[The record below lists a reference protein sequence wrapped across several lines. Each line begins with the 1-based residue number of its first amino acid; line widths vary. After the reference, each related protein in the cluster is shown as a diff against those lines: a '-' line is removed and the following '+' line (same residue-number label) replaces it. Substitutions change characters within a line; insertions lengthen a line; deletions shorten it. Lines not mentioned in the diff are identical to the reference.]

1 MAHQVTQLSSAELRT
16 VLDEIH
22 RDPSAGISKVEALPI
37 EHVLQL
43 FGTFRSD
50 LPGQEVDLRSF
61 AYLSLSTIISAVRAP
76 SKSGGPPSE
85 QQRNTSTQALVSAFT
100 PALDDA
106 LQGTSIEPVL
116 STFTFLVA
124 LFQVD
129 PDSAIAIL
137 QRAGTIDSV
146 LDALD
151 VFPAKGSTGAQGT
164 ELRVA
169 RAMAALLSQAAGH
182 RTSRSLLKNAQDARS
197 IRWLRGNISLSD
209 LVVRATSALALIKLA
224 KGSPQDTEAL
234 YNAGMGGEDEDAGE
248 DEEEALVRLMEG
260 VILDESSQL
269 DFESP
274 AVVGAIEGLAYLS
287 TEPSIKETIFEDD
300 QLVKRLIAIG
310 LAITPSTN
318 KKNLQPKIDPRL
330 SIGIHYGIAVIVH
343 NLCVYR
349 PKLSGEEEQVARLKR
364 MTKTPLTKGSKSKL
378 GEGKED
384 PRDSDEAVRK
394 RIDGLLKAGILPVL
408 SGLARSESAATRAVT
423 GRTYLAVVEDQKN
436 RGVVLQNG
444 GTKALMHIII
454 SSSKSGA
461 EPTPDYASIQAL
473 SKLAITSAP
482 VQVFGPDPGA
492 VYDAIGPLIS
502 VLLASP
508 SSLGPPSSSLSSG
521 PNNLQRF
528 ESLMALTNIAS
539 TGAASAARIAAT
551 PKLFLTL
558 DMLLLDDHPLLRRAA
573 TELVCDLVVCE
584 EGFERFIPHPQPAGS
599 PASPPPTPP
608 ASITATPPMA
618 KPKPKRRATKGAA
631 ENRLRI
637 LLALSDVEDL
647 PTRRAASGALAMLTS
662 DDAICGVIVGMER
675 KQGNAIAILGR
686 LLVGDEE
693 AAEESESRPGKGK
706 GKGKEKVEGTP
717 STLLPDLALAH
728 RGIVCLRNLVQLGF
742 AKGGPVL
749 LQAFE
754 REGVI
759 EKVEAIVKFVME
771 SGEGKTDGPPSPVV
785 QAAVEFVLG
794 LKTLVNQKEASS

>member
-22 RDPSAGISKVEALPI
+22 RDPSAGISKIRTLPI
-37 EHVLQL
+37 EHLLQL

-50 LPGQEVDLRSF
+50 PPRQESDLRSS
-61 AYLSLSTIISAVRAP
+61 AYLSLSTIISAIRAP
-76 SKSGGPPSE
+76 SRSAEPPSE
-85 QQRNTSTQALVSAFT
+85 QQRDTSTQVLVSAFT

-116 STFTFLVA
+116 STFAFLVA

-137 QRAGTIDSV
+137 QRDGTIDSV

-151 VFPAKGSTGAQGT
+151 VFPAKGSPGAQGT
-164 ELRVA
+164 DLRVA

-182 RTSRSLLKNAQDARS
+182 RTSRSLLKNAQDARC
-197 IRWLRGNISLSD
+197 IRWLQGNISLSD

-224 KGSPQDTEAL
+224 KGGLQDTEAL
-234 YNAGMGGEDEDAGE
+234 YNANVGGEDEDAGE
-248 DEEEALVRLMEG
+248 DNEKALVRLMQG
-260 VILDESSQL
+260 VVLDESSQL

-287 TEPSIKETIFEDD
+287 TEPSVKETVFEDD
-300 QLVKRLIAIG
+300 QLVKRLIALG
-310 LAITPSTN
+310 LAITPSN

-330 SIGIHYGIAVIVH
+330 GIGLHYGIAVIIH

-349 PKLSGEEEQVARLKR
+349 PKLSGEEEHVARLKR
-364 MTKTPLTKGSKSKL
+364 MTKAPLTKESKSRL
-378 GEGKED
+378 EEVKED

-423 GRTYLAVVEDQKN
+423 GRIYLSVVEDQTN
-436 RGVVLQNG
+436 RGAVLQNG

-454 SSSKSGA
+454 SSSKPGT
-461 EPTPDYASIQAL
+461 EPTPDYISIQAL
-473 SKLAITSAP
+473 SKLAITSSP

-508 SSLGPPSSSLSSG
+508 LEPSASLTSG

-551 PKLFLTL
+551 PKLFPAL

-573 TELVCDLVVCE
+573 TELVCDLVVCD
-584 EGFERFIPHPQPAGS
+584 EGFERFIPYPASS
-599 PASPPPTPP
+599 PASPSSTSPPTTP
-608 ASITATPPMA
+608 SIAVT
-618 KPKPKRRATKGAA
+618 PKPKRRTTKGAA

-675 KQGNAIAILGR
+675 KKGNAIAILGR

-693 AAEESESRPGKGK
+693 VEESESRVGKGK
-706 GKGKEKVEGTP
+706 GKAEGTP
-717 STLLPDLALAH
+717 SSLPDLALAH

-754 REGVI
+754 RERVI

-794 LKTLVNQKEASS
+794 LKTLVNQEETSS

>member
-1 MAHQVTQLSSAELRT
+1 MAHQVTQLSSAELGT
-16 VLDEIH
+16 LLDEIH
-22 RDPSAGISKVEALPI
+22 RDPSAGISRIRTLPI
-37 EHVLQL
+37 EHLIQL

-50 LPGQEVDLRSF
+50 PPGQESDLRSL

-76 SKSGGPPSE
+76 LRSTEPPSE
-85 QQRNTSTQALVSAFT
+85 QQRNTSTQTLVSAFT

-106 LQGTSIEPVL
+106 LQGTSIDPVL
-116 STFTFLVA
+116 SALAFLVA

-129 PDSAIAIL
+129 PDSAIAIV
-137 QRAGTIDSV
+137 QRDGMIDSV

-151 VFPAKGSTGAQGT
+151 VFPAQGSPGAQGT
-164 ELRVA
+164 DLRVA

-182 RTSRSLLKNAQDARS
+182 RTSRSLLKNAQDARC

-224 KGSPQDTEAL
+224 KGGLQDTEAQ
-234 YNAGMGGEDEDAGE
+234 YNANMGGEDEDAGE
-248 DEEEALVRLMEG
+248 DNERALVRLMQG
-260 VILDESSQL
+260 VVLDESSQL

-300 QLVKRLIAIG
+300 QLVKRLIALG
-310 LAITPSTN
+310 LAITPSN

-330 SIGIHYGIAVIVH
+330 GIGLHYGIAVIIH

-364 MTKTPLTKGSKSKL
+364 MAKAPLTNESKSKARL
-378 GEGKED
+378 GEVKED
-384 PRDSDEAVRK
+384 PRDSDGAVRK

-423 GRTYLAVVEDQKN
+423 GRIYLSVVEDQAN
-436 RGVVLQNG
+436 RGAVLQNG

-454 SSSKSGA
+454 SSSKPGT
-461 EPTPDYASIQAL
+461 EPTPDYISIQAL
-473 SKLAITSAP
+473 SKLAITAAP

-508 SSLGPPSSSLSSG
+508 SSLESTSSLTSG

-551 PKLFLTL
+551 PKLFPAL

-573 TELVCDLVVCE
+573 TELVCDLVVCD
-584 EGFERFIPHPQPAGS
+584 EGFERFIPYPASS
-599 PASPPPTPP
+599 PASPSSPTTP
-608 ASITATPPMA
+608 SIAVTP
-618 KPKPKRRATKGAA
+618 PKPKRRTTKGAA

-675 KQGNAIAILGR
+675 KKGNAIAILGR

-693 AAEESESRPGKGK
+693 VEESEIRVGKGK
-706 GKGKEKVEGTP
+706 GKAEGTP
-717 STLLPDLALAH
+717 SSLPDLALAH
-728 RGIVCLRNLVQLGF
+728 RGIVCLRNLVKLGF

-771 SGEGKTDGPPSPVV
+771 SGEGKTGGQPSSVV

-794 LKTLVNQKEASS
+794 LKTLVNQETSL

>member
-1 MAHQVTQLSSAELRT
+1 MAQNITQLSITELGT
-16 VLDEIH
+16 VLNEIH
-22 RDPSAGISKVEALPI
+22 HDPSAGIGKIRTLPN

-43 FGTFRSD
+43 FGIFRSD
-50 LPGQEVDLRSF
+50 LPRQEGDLRSS

-76 SKSGGPPSE
+76 SRSGEPPSE

-116 STFTFLVA
+116 SSFAFLVA
-124 LFQVD
+124 LFQID
-129 PDSAIAIL
+129 PVSAIAIL
-137 QRAGTIDSV
+137 QRDGTIDSI

-151 VFPAKGSTGAQGT
+151 VFPAKGSPGAQGT
-164 ELRVA
+164 DLRVA

-182 RTSRSLLKNAQDARS
+182 STSRSLLKNAQDTRC
-197 IRWLRGNISLSD
+197 IKWLRRNISLSD
-209 LVVRATSALALIKLA
+209 LPLKSTSALALTKLA
-224 KGSPQDTEAL
+224 KGGLQDTEAL
-234 YNAGMGGEDEDAGE
+234 DHTKLGGEDGDTGE
-248 DEEEALVRLMEG
+248 DEKALVRLMGG
-260 VILDESSQL
+260 VVLDELSQL

-274 AVVGAIEGLAYLS
+274 ATVDAVEGLAYLS

-310 LAITPSTN
+310 LAITPSN
-318 KKNLQPKIDPRL
+318 KKNLQPKLDPRL
-330 SIGIHYGIAVIVH
+330 SIGLHYGIAVIIH
-343 NLCVYR
+343 NLCAYH

-364 MTKTPLTKGSKSKL
+364 MTKTPLTKESKL
-378 GEGKED
+378 RLEEHKED

-408 SGLARSESAATRAVT
+408 SGLARSESATTRTVT
-423 GRTYLAVVEDQKN
+423 GRIYLAVVEDQTN
-436 RGVVLQNG
+436 RGAVLQHG

-461 EPTPDYASIQAL
+461 ESTSNYAPIQAL
-473 SKLAITSAP
+473 SKLTITSSP

-502 VLLASP
+502 VLFTSSSP
-508 SSLGPPSSSLSSG
+508 LERSSSLTPG

-551 PKLFLTL
+551 PKLFPAL
-558 DMLLLDDHPLLRRAA
+558 DMLLLADHPLLRRAA
-573 TELVCDLVVCE
+573 TELVCNLVVCE
-584 EGFERFIPHPQPAGS
+584 EGFERFIPHPASS
-599 PASPPPTPP
+599 PASPPSTPP
-608 ASITATPPMA
+608 PTTPGIVVTPP
-618 KPKPKRRATKGAA
+618 KPRRRTTKGAA

-662 DDAICGVIVGMER
+662 DDAICGVIVGVER
-675 KQGNAIAILGR
+675 KKGNAIAILGR

-693 AAEESESRPGKGK
+693 VEESESSVGKGK
-706 GKGKEKVEGTP
+706 GKADGTP
-717 STLLPDLALAH
+717 SSLPDLALAH

-749 LQAFE
+749 LQALE
-754 REGVI
+754 REGII
-759 EKVEAIVKFVME
+759 EKVEAVVKSAME
-771 SGEGKTDGPPSPVV
+771 SGEGETDGPPSPVV

-794 LKTLVNQKEASS
+794 LKTLVN

>member
-1 MAHQVTQLSSAELRT
+1 MAHQITQQLSSAELGT
-16 VLDEIH
+16 VLNEIH
-22 RDPSAGISKVEALPI
+22 RDPSAGISKIRSLPH

-43 FGTFRSD
+43 FGTFRND
-50 LPGQEVDLRSF
+50 LPRQEGDLRSS
-61 AYLSLSTIISAVRAP
+61 AYLSLSTIISAIRAP
-76 SKSGGPPSE
+76 SRSGQPPSE
-85 QQRNTSTQALVSAFT
+85 QQRNASTQALVSAFT

-116 STFTFLVA
+116 STFAFLVA

-137 QRAGTIDSV
+137 QRDGTIDSV

-151 VFPAKGSTGAQGT
+151 VFPAKGSPGAQGT
-164 ELRVA
+164 DLRVA
-169 RAMAALLSQAAGH
+169 RALAALLSQAAGH
-182 RTSRSLLKNAQDARS
+182 RTSRSLLKNAQSSRC
-197 IRWLRGNISLSD
+197 IRWLRGNTSLSD
-209 LVVRATSALALIKLA
+209 LILRATSALALIKLV
-224 KGSPQDTEAL
+224 KGGLQDTEGL
-234 YNAGMGGEDEDAGE
+234 GNTDMGGEDEEAEGD
-248 DEEEALVRLMEG
+248 DEEALVRLMEG
-260 VILDESSQL
+260 IVLDESSQL

-287 TEPSIKETIFEDD
+287 TEPSIKEMIFEDD

-310 LAITPSTN
+310 LAITPSN
-318 KKNLQPKIDPRL
+318 KKNLKPKLDPRL
-330 SIGIHYGIAVIVH
+330 SIGLHYGISVILH
-343 NLCVYR
+343 NLCAYR

-364 MTKTPLTKGSKSKL
+364 MTKAPLTKGSKSRL
-378 GEGKED
+378 GESKED
-384 PRDSDEAVRK
+384 PRDSDEAVKK
-394 RIDGLLKAGILPVL
+394 RIGGLLKAGVLPVL
-408 SGLARSESAATRAVT
+408 SGLARSESAVTRAVA
-423 GRTYLAVVEDQKN
+423 GRIYLAVVEDQTN

-502 VLLASP
+502 VILASP
-508 SSLGPPSSSLSSG
+508 SSLGSPSSRASG

-551 PKLFLTL
+551 PRLFPAL

-573 TELVCDLVVCE
+573 TELVCDLVVCD
-584 EGFERFIPHPQPAGS
+584 EGFERFVPHRASSQ
-599 PASPPPTPP
+599 ASPPSTSPPT
-608 ASITATPPMA
+608 TPGIAGTP
-618 KPKPKRRATKGAA
+618 PKPKRRGTKGAA

-647 PTRRAASGALAMLTS
+647 ATRRAASGALAMLTS

-675 KQGNAIAILGR
+675 KTGNPIAIFGR
-686 LLVGDEE
+686 LLVGDEGV
-693 AAEESESRPGKGK
+693 EESESRVGKGK
-706 GKGKEKVEGTP
+706 GKAESTP
-717 STLLPDLALAH
+717 SGLPDLALAH

-754 REGVI
+754 REGII

-771 SGEGKTDGPPSPVV
+771 SGEGKADGPPSPVV

-794 LKTLVNQKEASS
+794 LKTLVNQEGTSQ

>member
-1 MAHQVTQLSSAELRT
+1 MAHQIAQLSSAELGT
-16 VLDEIH
+16 VLNEIN
-22 RDPSAGISKVEALPI
+22 RDPSAGITKIRSLPN

-43 FGTFRSD
+43 FGTFRID
-50 LPGQEVDLRSF
+50 LPRQEGDLRSS
-61 AYLSLSTIISAVRAP
+61 AYLSLSTIISAIRAP
-76 SKSGGPPSE
+76 PRSGEPPSE
-85 QQRNTSTQALVSAFT
+85 QQRNASTQALVSAFT

-116 STFTFLVA
+116 STFAFLVA

-137 QRAGTIDSV
+137 QRDGTIDSI

-151 VFPAKGSTGAQGT
+151 VFPAAKGSPGVQGT
-164 ELRVA
+164 DLRVA
-169 RAMAALLSQAAGH
+169 RALAALLSQAAGH
-182 RTSRSLLKNAQDARS
+182 RTSRSLLKNAQGARC
-197 IRWLRGNISLSD
+197 IKWLRGNTGLSD

-224 KGSPQDTEAL
+224 KGGLQDTEAL
-234 YNAGMGGEDEDAGE
+234 GNSDMGGEDEDTRE
-248 DEEEALVRLMEG
+248 DDEEALVRLMEG
-260 VILDESSQL
+260 VVLDESSQL

-287 TEPSIKETIFEDD
+287 TEPPIKEMIFEDD
-300 QLVKRLIAIG
+300 RLVKRLIAIG
-310 LAITPSTN
+310 LAITPSN
-318 KKNLQPKIDPRL
+318 KKTLQPKLDPRL
-330 SIGIHYGIAVIVH
+330 STGLHYGISVIIH
-343 NLCVYR
+343 NLCAYR
-349 PKLSGEEEQVARLKR
+349 PKLNGEEEQVARLKR
-364 MTKTPLTKGSKSKL
+364 MTKGPLTKGPKSRL
-378 GEGKED
+378 GESKED

-394 RIDGLLKAGILPVL
+394 RIGGLLQAGVLPVL
-408 SGLARSESAATRAVT
+408 SGLARSESATTRAIT
-423 GRTYLAVVEDQKN
+423 GRIYLAVVEDQTN
-436 RGVVLQNG
+436 RGLVLQNG
-444 GTKALMHIII
+444 GTKALMHILN

-461 EPTPDYASIQAL
+461 ESTQDYASIQAL
-473 SKLAITSAP
+473 SKLAITSSP

-492 VYDAIGPLIS
+492 VYDAIGPLMS

-508 SSLGPPSSSLSSG
+508 SSLGSPSSPTSG

-539 TGAASAARIAAT
+539 MGAASAARIAAT
-551 PKLFLTL
+551 PRLFPAL

-573 TELVCDLVVCE
+573 TELVCDLVVCD
-584 EGFERFIPHPQPAGS
+584 EGFERFIPHPTGLPTPRPS
-599 PASPPPTPP
+599 SPPPTTP
-608 ASITATPPMA
+608 SIALSP
-618 KPKPKRRATKGAA
+618 PKPKRRTTKGAA

-647 PTRRAASGALAMLTS
+647 PTRRASSGALAMLTS

-675 KQGNAIAILGR
+675 KTGNAIAIFSR
-686 LLVGDEE
+686 LLVGDEGV
-693 AAEESESRPGKGK
+693 EESESRVGKGK
-706 GKGKEKVEGTP
+706 GKAE
-717 STLLPDLALAH
+717 STTSGLPDLALAH

-754 REGVI
+754 RERVI

-794 LKTLVNQKEASS
+794 LKTLVNQEETS

>member
-1 MAHQVTQLSSAELRT
+1 MAHQIAQLSSAELGT
-16 VLDEIH
+16 VLNEIN
-22 RDPSAGISKVEALPI
+22 RDPSAGISKIRSLPN

-43 FGTFRSD
+43 FGTFRID
-50 LPGQEVDLRSF
+50 LPRQEGDLRSS
-61 AYLSLSTIISAVRAP
+61 AYLSLSTIISAIRAP
-76 SKSGGPPSE
+76 SRSGEPPSE
-85 QQRNTSTQALVSAFT
+85 QQRNASTQALVSAFT

-116 STFTFLVA
+116 STFAFLVA

-137 QRAGTIDSV
+137 QRDGTIDSV

-151 VFPAKGSTGAQGT
+151 VFPAKGSPGVQGT
-164 ELRVA
+164 DLRVA
-169 RAMAALLSQAAGH
+169 RALAALLSQAAGH
-182 RTSRSLLKNAQDARS
+182 RTSRSLVKNAQGARC
-197 IRWLRGNISLSD
+197 IKWLRGNTGLSD

-224 KGSPQDTEAL
+224 KGGLQDTEAL
-234 YNAGMGGEDEDAGE
+234 GNSDMGGEDEDAGE
-248 DEEEALVRLMEG
+248 DDEEALVRLMEG
-260 VILDESSQL
+260 VVLDESSQL
-269 DFESP
+269 DVESP

-287 TEPSIKETIFEDD
+287 TEPPIKEMIFEDD

-310 LAITPSTN
+310 LAITPSN
-318 KKNLQPKIDPRL
+318 KKNLQPKLDPRL
-330 SIGIHYGIAVIVH
+330 STGLHYGISVIIH
-343 NLCVYR
+343 NLCAYR
-349 PKLSGEEEQVARLKR
+349 PKLNGEEEQVARLKR
-364 MTKTPLTKGSKSKL
+364 MTKGPLTKGSKSRL
-378 GEGKED
+378 GESKED
-384 PRDSDEAVRK
+384 PRDSDEVVRK
-394 RIDGLLKAGILPVL
+394 RIGGLLQAGVLPVL
-408 SGLARSESAATRAVT
+408 AGLARSESAATRAIT
-423 GRTYLAVVEDQKN
+423 GRIYLAVVEGQTN
-436 RGVVLQNG
+436 RGPVLQNG
-444 GTKALMHIII
+444 GTKALMHILI

-473 SKLAITSAP
+473 SKLAITSSP

-508 SSLGPPSSSLSSG
+508 SSLGSPSSLTSG

-539 TGAASAARIAAT
+539 MGAASAARIAAT
-551 PKLFLTL
+551 PRLFSAL

-573 TELVCDLVVCE
+573 TELVCDLVVCD
-584 EGFERFIPHPQPAGS
+584 EGFERFIPY
-599 PASPPPTPP
+599 PASSSTPPPSTPPPTAPG
-608 ASITATPPMA
+608 ITMTP
-618 KPKPKRRATKGAA
+618 PKPKRRTTKGAA

-647 PTRRAASGALAMLTS
+647 PTRRAASGALTMLTS

-675 KQGNAIAILGR
+675 KTGNAIAIFGR
-686 LLVGDEE
+686 LLVGDEGV
-693 AAEESESRPGKGK
+693 EESEGRVGKGK
-706 GKGKEKVEGTP
+706 GKGKVE
-717 STLLPDLALAH
+717 STTSGLPDLALAH

-771 SGEGKTDGPPSPVV
+771 SGEGKADGPPSPVL

-794 LKTLVNQKEASS
+794 LKTLVNQEETPQ